1 MATNSQHKRVSKNRV
16 SITYD
21 VETNG
26 AVETKELPFVVG
38 VIGDFSGHKPESEK
52 TEIDEREFIN
62 LDKDNF
68 DTVLGQVHPR
78 LSYKVSNKLVEN
90 NTQFA
95 VDLSFRSMN
104 DFKPEHLVSQIP
116 ALKQL
121 VETRN
126 QLKVLLSKADRS
138 RDLEGLLKE
147 ILQKHEAM
155 NTLAA
160 ELGLPQDE
168 SKDDAEGGHDER

>member
-1 MATNSQHKRVSKNRV
+1 MSLNSQHKRVSKNRV

-52 TEIDEREFIN
+52 VALEEREFTGV
-62 LDKDNF
+62 DKDNF
-68 DTVLGQVHPR
+68 DSVMGQIHPR
-78 LSYKVSNKLVEN
+78 LSYKVDNKLAKDD
-90 NTQFA
+90 TQFD
-95 VDLSFRSMN
+95 VNLSFRSMK
-104 DFKPEHLVSQIP
+104 DFHPENLVEQIDP
-116 ALKQL
+116 LKQL

-138 RDLEGLLKE
+138 RDFESLLKE
-147 ILQKHEAM
+147 VLQSTDAI
-155 NTLAA
+155 NGLAE
-160 ELGLPQDE
+160 ELGLNQ
-168 SKDDAEGGHDER
+168 EGGE

>member
-1 MATNSQHKRVSKNRV
+1 MALNSQHKRVSKNRV

-52 TEIDEREFIN
+52 VELEEREFTGV
-62 LDKDNF
+62 DKDNF
-68 DTVLGQVHPR
+68 DTVMDQIHPT
-78 LSYKVSNKLVEN
+78 LSYKVDNRLTNDNNQFEVSMNFRSMKDFHPEKLVE
-90 NTQFA
+90 
-95 VDLSFRSMN
+95 
-104 DFKPEHLVSQIP
+104 QIAP
-116 ALKQL
+116 LKQL

-138 RDLEGLLKE
+138 RDLEKLLKE
-147 ILQKHEAM
+147 ILQSTDAIQG
-155 NTLAA
+155 LAE
-160 ELGLPQDE
+160 ELGLNKE
-168 SKDDAEGGHDER
+168 GAE